1 MSDVSTQAVNI
12 ATEEVLKEYEAFS
25 IEAEQ

>member
-1 MSDVSTQAVNI
+1 MSDVSTQAVNAAI
-12 ATEEVLKEYEAFS
+12 EEALKEYEAFS